1 MGSSGFLFTTT
12 KFKKN
17 SRTVLSGEQVRKFEN
32 VPQKE
37 GGFLMEINLK
47 GEGIKLISENI
58 GKEREKNG
66 NEWDRQVPHIWRG
79 IWTMRNRLT
88 CLGCR
93 RMY

>member
-47 GEGIKLISENI
+47 GEGLNSYRKIS
-58 GKEREKNG
+58 EKNG
-66 NEWDRQVPHIWRG
+66 KRTGTNGTDKFHIFGEEYGR
-79 IWTMRNRLT
+79 
-88 CLGCR
+88 
-93 RMY
+93 